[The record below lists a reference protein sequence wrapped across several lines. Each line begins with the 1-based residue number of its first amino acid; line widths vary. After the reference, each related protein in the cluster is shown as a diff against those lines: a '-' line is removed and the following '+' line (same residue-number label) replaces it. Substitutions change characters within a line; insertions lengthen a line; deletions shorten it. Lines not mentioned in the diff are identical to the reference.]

1 MSAIGIRPRIALV
14 LAGLAAFIGLG
25 AILLPAAH
33 GAFPGK
39 PGLIVF
45 DDSAQSG
52 GGESESDCVGSF
64 DAIKTMRPDGRHRT
78 YLRRGIDPA
87 FSPNG
92 GRIAYGVCDGV
103 QSDLMVM
110 RSDGTGAH
118 AVLDGPVDEYQ
129 AAFSADGQRL
139 FFVRDAGGEGYGN
152 IYSVGIDGTGLKR
165 LTPKHGEIA
174 EHNPQ
179 AAANGRFVVFERS
192 GRILTM
198 RPDGSREKRLAFG
211 YDPAISPDSRHVAY
225 AAGGQIQLIGAGG
238 GHPHPLTHIRE
249 RSDAYTFALSP
260 AFSPDGRWVAFAI
273 ERCVDYGPGCHDSQ
287 KLVKAR
293 VRDGKLRPLTTTK
306 VGGFHPDW
314 QPRP

>member
-1 MSAIGIRPRIALV
+1 MSATRIAPRTA
-14 LAGLAAFIGLG
+14 LALAALA
-25 AILLPAAH
+25 AIVTGGVFLLPAAR

-45 DDSAQSG
+45 DDSSQSG
-52 GGESESDCVGSF
+52 GGESESDCVSNF
-64 DAIKTMRPDGRHRT
+64 DAIKTMRPSGRRRT
-78 YLRRGIDPA
+78 FLRRGIDPA
-87 FSPNG
+87 FSPD
-92 GRIAYGVCDGV
+92 GRKIAFGVCDGV
-103 QSDLMVM
+103 QGDVMVM
-110 RSDGTGAH
+110 DSDGGGAH
-118 AVLDGPVDEYQ
+118 AVLDTSVDEYQ
-129 AAFSADGQRL
+129 PAFSADGKRL

-198 RPDGSREKRLAFG
+198 RPDGSHEKRLAFG
-211 YDPAISPDSRHVAY
+211 HDPAISPDSRRIAY
-225 AAGGQIQLIGAGG
+225 ADGGQIFLIGPGG
-238 GHPHPLTHIRE
+238 RHRRPLTHLRE
-249 RSDAYTFALSP
+249 RSDALAFALSP
-260 AFSPDGRWVAFAI
+260 AFSPNGRWVAFAV

-287 KLVKAR
+287 KLAKAR
-293 VRDGKLRPLTTTK
+293 VRDGKVRPLTTTK

-314 QPRP
+314 QPRS